1 MTDWLN
7 DCWTSPTTTSST
19 VCAECWT
26 FYRQSSGFYSI
37 QKLDSEDLD
46 MALLGSTPYAAS
58 AARRGKLKAV
68 AMAHIKGSA
77 EALITRGE
85 FTEPKQ
91 LSNETFKATIAV
103 PKTSTTHYVALAV
116 IANAGMDLTD
126 VNLVFRSPDE
136 IKAEWDAGTIDGACI
151 WGTTMQYILDTGW
164 KGASVKGRAMIDATT
179 VAQWEYVT
187 GNVLAASD
195 AMLSTTAGRDLVE
208 KLVAAF
214 EQTRYDYTQSAAAT
228 KLDTGNWGSGGTYN
242 NVVDQFAYL
251 QSETVSGTAL
261 TERKEATWKAVA
273 KFEYLSVADQKNP
286 QEDKHDLPKMTQNSP
301 TRKTPKKT
309 NTTSP

>member
-26 FYRQSSGFYSI
+26 FYRQSSGIYSI
-37 QKLDSEDLD
+37 QKLDSGDLD

-58 AARRGKLKAV
+58 AARRGALQAV
-68 AMAHIKGSA
+68 GTAHIKGSA

-91 LSNETFKATIAV
+91 LSNETFKATIAT

-126 VNLVFRSPDE
+126 VNLVFMSPDE

-151 WGTTMQYILDTGW
+151 WGTTMQHMLDNG
-164 KGASVKGRAMIDATT
+164 GRAMVDATT

-195 AMLSTTAGRDLVE
+195 AMLSTLLGRNLVTH
-208 KLVAAF
+208 LLAAF
-214 EQTRYDYTQSAAAT
+214 ERTRYDYTQSAAQTA
-228 KLDTGNWGSGGTYN
+228 DETGNWATNGPYN
-242 NVVDQFAYL
+242 ENVARFAYL
-251 QSETVSGTAL
+251 QEYLVDSPTS
-261 TERKEATWKAVA
+261 TEFANDKSATKKAIE
-273 KFEYLSVADQKNP
+273 KFEYVSVGDQLPPYSAEKEKYN
-286 QEDKHDLPKMTQNSP
+286 LPKMTQNSAYFFFEQKVLTEDP
-301 TRKTPKKT
+301 
-309 NTTSP
+309 S